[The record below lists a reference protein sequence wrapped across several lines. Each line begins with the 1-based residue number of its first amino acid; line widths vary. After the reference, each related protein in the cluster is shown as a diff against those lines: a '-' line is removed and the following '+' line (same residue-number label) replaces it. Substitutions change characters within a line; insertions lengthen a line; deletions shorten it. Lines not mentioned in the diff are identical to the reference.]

1 MALITIPAIPEK
13 ATIQTYTLNVTDL
26 IALISDTYFQQQT
39 NWSSVVVMYQS
50 SVSNQIEGITF
61 TPDGVST
68 SLEADATFSLE
79 ARDIFNVQSITVVDK
94 QNGRNITYAA
104 SIPDVANYTIDFTP
118 VSAIEP
124 FSLTLRNPSLNV
136 LSNSNFTCERNAA
149 SFGFYGFF
157 YANNVIPMASG
168 KYYKE
173 ITYDVYA
180 FTSNSPTLGIRL
192 MNTSP
197 SDFAPNGGAGM
208 VQTTDNQYQL
218 VYIIGGG
225 SAQIVSQ
232 VGPSGGIPSV
242 ITSLPP
248 ILTGDKISF
257 AIDFDSPT
265 KDFYMAVNGVWFNSA
280 NPVTG
285 AGKIE
290 LTSVFPGLPVG
301 LSLYFA
307 IASLSPEV
315 WSVQQV
321 PLYKPVGY
329 TNV

>member
-1 MALITIPAIPEK
+1 VVAL
-13 ATIQTYTLNVTDL
+13 
-26 IALISDTYFQQQT
+26 
-39 NWSSVVVMYQS
+39 YQS
-50 SVSNQIEGITF
+50 SVSNQIEAITF
-61 TPDGVST
+61 IPDGVST
-68 SLEADATFSLE
+68 TLSVDAEFSLN
-79 ARDIFNVQSITVVDK
+79 ARDVFDLNSIMIIDD

-104 SIPDVANYTIDFTP
+104 SIPNVANYTIDFTP
-118 VSAIEP
+118 APTIEP

-157 YANNVIPMASG
+157 YANNVISMASG

-173 ITYDVYA
+173 ITYDVHS
-180 FTSNSPTLGIRL
+180 FSSNSPSLGIRL

-197 SDFAPNGGAGM
+197 SDFAPNAGSGLAN
-208 VQTTDNQYQL
+208 TTDNQYQL
-218 VYIIGGG
+218 VYMEGGFT
-225 SAQIVSQ
+225 QIFSQ
-232 VGPSGGIPSV
+232 VGPSGGISSV
-242 ITSLPP
+242 LTSLPP

-280 NPVTG
+280 NPTTG
-285 AGKIE
+285 VGKIE